1 MKERLRAS
9 LLLIYRILDVCALSI
24 ALWLAFRLGGPE
36 GLTYIVNAVFAPTLD
51 STLFFGGVLVS
62 WFFML
67 SSFWLYRS
75 KRLATLNDEFGDV
88 LRAVSFA
95 TLILATLILVAEW
108 SVFPKRFLLIF
119 AAVSF
124 VLMFALRVFKRMLLH
139 QFRLHGRN
147 LRSVVVIG
155 AGPRG
160 QKLVRLMEENPETGY
175 KFLGYIDDMIDDH
188 IIGSLDE
195 IPSILASN
203 VIDEIFVCLP
213 IKSYYER
220 MQTIAEAAEEQGIT
234 VRIYSDLFNLN
245 LSKAIPGEI
254 GDTPI
259 LSIYASRLTDWQS
272 FVKGTLDFVGGL
284 VLLIVA
290 SPIMLL
296 VALVIKL
303 TSPGP
308 VFFAQDRVGLNKR
321 RFKMYKFRTMVVDAE
336 QRQEELETLNEADGP
351 VFKMKNDPRITRPGA
366 WLRKTSL
373 DELPQLFN
381 VLQGDLSL
389 VGPRPLPERDF
400 QRFDQHWFNRRFSV
414 KPGITCIWQISGR
427 SETSFDKWI
436 VQDLEYIE
444 KWSLGLDLKILFK
457 TVPTVFRG
465 TGAM

>member
-36 GLTYIVNAVFAPTLD
+36 GLTYIVNAVFAPTVD
-51 STLFFGGVLVS
+51 STLFFGGVLIS

-95 TLILATLILVAEW
+95 TLILATLILIAEW

-124 VLMFALRVFKRMLLH
+124 ILMFALRIFKRMLLH

-160 QKLVRLMEENPETGY
+160 QKLVQLMEKNPETGY
-175 KFLGYIDDMIDDH
+175 KFLGFIDDMIDDN

-220 MQTIAEAAEEQGIT
+220 MQTIAAAAEEQGIT

-272 FVKGTLDFVGGL
+272 FVKGSIDFVGGL

-296 VALVIKL
+296 IAIVIKL

-308 VFFAQDRVGLNKR
+308 VFFVQDRVGLNKR
-321 RFKMYKFRTMVVDAE
+321 RFKMYKFRTMEVDAE
-336 QRQEELETLNEADGP
+336 QRQLELEALNEADGP
-351 VFKMKNDPRITRPGA
+351 VFKMKNDPRITRPGT

>member
-1 MKERLRAS
+1 M
-9 LLLIYRILDVCALSI
+9 
-24 ALWLAFRLGGPE
+24 
-36 GLTYIVNAVFAPTLD
+36 TYIVNAVFAPTVD
-51 STLFFGGVLVS
+51 STLFFGGVLIS

-95 TLILATLILVAEW
+95 TLILATLILIAEW

-124 VLMFALRVFKRMLLH
+124 ILMFALRIFKRMLLH

-160 QKLVRLMEENPETGY
+160 QKLVQLMEKNPETGY
-175 KFLGYIDDMIDDH
+175 KFLGFIDDMIDDN

-220 MQTIAEAAEEQGIT
+220 MQTIAAAAEEQGIT

-272 FVKGTLDFVGGL
+272 FVKGSIDFVGGL

-296 VALVIKL
+296 IAIVIKL

-308 VFFAQDRVGLNKR
+308 VFFVQDRVGLNKR
-321 RFKMYKFRTMVVDAE
+321 RFKMYKFRTMEVDAE
-336 QRQEELETLNEADGP
+336 QRQLELEALNEADGP
-351 VFKMKNDPRITRPGA
+351 VFKMKNDPRITRPGT